1 MINLSVN
8 VNKVATLRN
17 SRGEDVPNVIQA
29 VQTCINTGVQG
40 ITVHPR
46 EDQRHIKPHDVYE
59 IAEMVTVEY
68 NIEGDPRPDLL
79 DMVIEVQS

>member
-1 MINLSVN
+1 MSQMSSKRCKPASI
-8 VNKVATLRN
+8 
-17 SRGEDVPNVIQA
+17 P
-29 VQTCINTGVQG
+29 VQG

-79 DMVIEVQS
+79 DMV